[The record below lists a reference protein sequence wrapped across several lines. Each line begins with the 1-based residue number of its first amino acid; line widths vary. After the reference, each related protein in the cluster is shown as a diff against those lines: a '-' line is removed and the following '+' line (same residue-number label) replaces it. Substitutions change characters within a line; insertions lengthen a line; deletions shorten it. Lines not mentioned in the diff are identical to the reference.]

1 MAGFRPW
8 ERNELQATFLPRFV
22 SHARVGKEVI
32 HDDNTLATGLRDP
45 LLTAIPLGNLST
57 LALAYWVYRSPT
69 TRKKHAAEKSQQ
81 TGKVIFPFGRPR
93 IVHIHQRQAIFESG
107 CPQGTS
113 TRASTRDHGCGAG
126 LARGVGL
133 AYSMDVTCFNRTV
146 RCNHSPV
153 LQPCSR

>member
-8 ERNELQATFLPRFV
+8 ARNALQAILLPRFI

-32 HDDNTLATGLRDP
+32 HDDSTLDTGLRDP
-45 LLTAIPLGNLST
+45 FLTAIPLGNLST
-57 LALAYWVYRSPT
+57 LVLAYWVYRSPA
-69 TRKKHAAEKSQQ
+69 TRKKHAAEKRQQ
-81 TGKVIFPFGRPR
+81 ASKVILPFGRPC

-107 CPQGTS
+107 CPQGTR
-113 TRASTRDHGCGAG
+113 TRASTRDRGCCAG

-146 RCNHSPV
+146 RCNHSPA